1 MAGWDQDFDY
11 FGKGIDGYVQYMQ
24 TFNDVNKKD
33 APAAQNDDPTLAD
46 ESFVPP
52 RPAAQKA
59 AAAKSAAQKAT
70 EAKSA
75 ESKARLTPEE
85 RARIESHFA
94 AQEKKDRAD
103 TIRGI
108 LAFIGFFLLL
118 VLLFHNV

>member
-33 APAAQNDDPTLAD
+33 APAAQNDDAAPAD

-59 AAAKSAAQKAT
+59 A
-70 EAKSA
+70 EAKPA
-75 ESKARLTPEE
+75 EPKPTLTPEE
-85 RARIESHFA
+85 RARIESRFA

-103 TIRGI
+103 TIRGV
-108 LAFIGFFLLL
+108 LAFVGFFLLL

>member
-24 TFNDVNKKD
+24 TFNEVNKKD
-33 APAAQNDDPTLAD
+33 APPAPDFEPEPAD

-59 AAAKSAAQKAT
+59 A
-70 EAKSA
+70 EAKPA
-75 ESKARLTPEE
+75 EPKARLTPEE
-85 RARIESHFA
+85 RARIESRFA

-103 TIRGI
+103 TIRAV
-108 LAFIGFFLLL
+108 LTFVGFFLLL